1 MLYSVL
7 NSKQKQLTGHK
18 SNKMRESTLSLI
30 GNFEEKI
37 DLSHIYLAVQV
48 IFKLSMSSTIVK
60 ALLFRNSQ
68 MRRRPI
74 FISDSKDTK
83 EWPCFL

>member
-18 SNKMRESTLSLI
+18 SNKMCESTLSGI

-37 DLSHIYLAVQV
+37 DLSHIYFTV
-48 IFKLSMSSTIVK
+48 IVVFESFT
-60 ALLFRNSQ
+60 F
-68 MRRRPI
+68 
-74 FISDSKDTK
+74 
-83 EWPCFL
+83 